1 MSKYSAQ
8 FLSKDKKDPLNK
20 VTAALASLDAL
31 RAAASSAF
39 ARSVTSQRIPR
50 LTDSPA
56 AERWVDDGRPL
67 HEKVETCLFC
77 GQPLPLGLLDALNRH
92 FSEEYDQLMEELSKL
107 RSEIGRAADGQ
118 INLPHPMEFYP
129 EQVSLFEV
137 EKREVERLEEE
148 RQSALK
154 KLAEAVD
161 AKRLKAFTVL
171 ECPNFAD
178 PKDTITEHL
187 GKINGLIGQHNE
199 RTAKFE
205 RVRQDAF
212 YKLEMHAAA
221 TFVTEQDYATRQ
233 IENEEIRAQIE
244 KARLALTSL
253 VGEIIALEAQLSEA
267 AAGAERIN
275 ELLKAYFGKDDIK
288 IQVSADKRFQI
299 SRCGAVGKNLSEG
312 EKTAIAFSYYITRVQ
327 DGKHALADTIAVIDD
342 PISSLDANHLFNTY
356 ALIKTQ
362 IGTCKQLFLSTHSFE
377 LFNLLKEWAA
387 EEEGKRTKE
396 FEKWKDWRFYLV
408 RRGDG
413 GGSRIENIP
422 PVLMRFKSE
431 YHYLFGELHRFANG
445 APGDFDRLYTLPNV
459 TRRFM
464 EAFGGIM
471 IPKSQ
476 GLAGKMDRLFGDAV
490 ERERVW
496 KFINQYSHQT
506 TVMRSLTIPDIGEC
520 GAVVNACLNAVRVW
534 DN

>member
-1 MSKYSAQ
+1 M
-8 FLSKDKKDPLNK
+8 D
-20 VTAALASLDAL
+20 
-31 RAAASSAF
+31 
-39 ARSVTSQRIPR
+39 
-50 LTDSPA
+50 
-56 AERWVDDGRPL
+56 EGRPL

-77 GQPLPLGLLDALNRH
+77 GHPLPPGLIDALKRH

-107 RSEIGRAADGQ
+107 HREIGRAADEQ
-118 INLPHPMEFYP
+118 INLPHLTEFYP
-129 EQVSLFEV
+129 EQASLFEL
-137 EKREVERLEEE
+137 EKREVERLEGQRRSE
-148 RQSALK
+148 LK
-154 KLAEAVD
+154 KLVEALD

-171 ECPNFAD
+171 ECPQVTD
-178 PKDTITEHL
+178 PKETVTEHL
-187 GKINGLIGQHNE
+187 RKINELIGEHNK
-199 RTAKFE
+199 RTTEFE
-205 RVRQDAF
+205 RVRQDALH
-212 YKLEMHAAA
+212 KLEMHAAA
-221 TFVTEQDYATRQ
+221 SFVIEQDYATRQ
-233 IENEEIRAQIE
+233 IEIEEVRAQID
-244 KARLALTSL
+244 KTRLDLTSL
-253 VGEIIALEAQLSEA
+253 DSEIIALEAQLSEA
-267 AAGAERIN
+267 AAGAEKIN

-299 SRCGAVGKNLSEG
+299 SRGGAVGKNLSEG
-312 EKTAIAFSYYITRVQ
+312 EKTAIAFSYYITRVM
-327 DGKHALADTIAVIDD
+327 DGKHALADTIVVIDD
-342 PISSLDANHLFNTY
+342 PISSLDANHLFDTY

-362 IGTCKQLFLSTHSFE
+362 IGACKQLFLSTHSFE
-377 LFNLLKEWAA
+377 LFNLLKEWAT
-387 EEEGKRTKE
+387 EDGGKRAKE

-408 RRGDG
+408 RRADS

-431 YHYLFGELHRFANG
+431 YHYLFGELCRFANSE
-445 APGDFDRLYTLPNV
+445 PGDFDRLYTLPNV

-534 DN
+534 DNEYFLDLESEIS